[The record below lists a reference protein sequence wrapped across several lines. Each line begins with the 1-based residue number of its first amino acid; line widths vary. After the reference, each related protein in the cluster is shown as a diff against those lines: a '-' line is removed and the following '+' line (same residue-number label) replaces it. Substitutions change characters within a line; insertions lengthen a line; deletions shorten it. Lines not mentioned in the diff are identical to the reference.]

1 MIQPASNKGP
11 MQQPQPLD
19 VHSSFSCI
27 WMKMYKFPQKR
38 RSRLRESAECLIF
51 TTLSTLLL
59 LIAKECPRGD
69 LNPHGLA
76 ANGF

>member
-1 MIQPASNKGP
+1 MSPP
-11 MQQPQPLD
+11 PPLFCSQI
-19 VHSSFSCI
+19 VANFFA
-27 WMKMYKFPQKR
+27 KMFLFVQLDENAKFPIKR
-38 RSRLRESAECLIF
+38 RLRLTASAEYHYF

-59 LIAKECPRGD
+59 LNAKECPRGD